1 MSSVRSFFEKWEGLG
16 NDFIVVEANPALWP
30 GRVVRAVCDRR
41 RGVGADGV
49 LFVDRCV
56 AGMPRMVVRNADGS
70 RPEMCGNGIR
80 CVAGYLAT
88 RGAFDGDSGGWIT
101 IASDAGPKRCEVR
114 AASPVSFE
122 VAVEMGPARI
132 LGTFMVEIDGR
143 QHAFT
148 HADVGNPHAITFAP
162 YDEAAID
169 RIGPLVARYPEGG
182 TNVEFCKLIRNETS
196 RVEAVE
202 VVVWERGVGR
212 TLACGTGACA
222 VASAACA
229 AGHRAYG
236 APLRVRLPGGELSV
250 VIEPVSHAA
259 TMRGP
264 ARQVFTGEV
273 AIL

>member
-1 MSSVRSFFEKWEGLG
+1 MSGARAAFEKWEGLG
-16 NDFIVVEANPALWP
+16 NDFVVVEVNPALWP

-49 LFVDRCV
+49 LFVDRCE

-70 RPEMCGNGIR
+70 RPEMCGNGLR

-88 RGAFDGDSGGWIT
+88 RGAFDGDGGWIT
-101 IASDAGPKRCEVR
+101 IATDVGPRRCEVR
-114 AASPVSFE
+114 ASSPVSFD
-122 VAVEMGPARI
+122 VAVEMGPAKI

-148 HADVGNPHAITFAP
+148 HGDVGNPHAITFAA
-162 YDEAAID
+162 YDEATID
-169 RIGPLVARYPEGG
+169 RIGPIVARFPDGG
-182 TNVEFCKLIRNETS
+182 TNVEFCKLVRSETS

-229 AGHRAYG
+229 AGFRAYG
-236 APLRVRLPGGELSV
+236 APLRVRLPGGELSI
-250 VIEPVSHAA
+250 VIEAGSHAA

-273 AIL
+273 EIP